1 MSASFDR
8 AHAAARASGLAVFGG
23 IVLNH
28 HAGGI
33 HPAAVAAGGRVVEP
47 ALRTV
52 LALVAE
58 ADAVLATGT

>member
-1 MSASFDR
+1 M
-8 AHAAARASGLAVFGG
+8 
-23 IVLNH
+23 LNH

-33 HPAAVAAGGRVVEP
+33 NPAALGTGSRVVEP

-58 ADAVLATGT
+58 VDAVPATGT